1 MLARAAR
8 SILGRANMR
17 LLRNISFGGGAAPRA
32 APRAALWA
40 ALWAALMVLLAAPTA
55 ALAQETS
62 LSGLIVARD
71 GDHMTV
77 ADSAGQQTVVTLTD
91 QTRVTSVG
99 GTFGLQK
106 EDMAVTDLINGL
118 AVNVKGAEAGGGVEA
133 TEVTFKPSDLKR
145 AKVVEAGTAQVK
157 AHAQALEAQNA
168 ELKQRMSEANQYVEK
183 GSTTILFAS
192 GSATLTPQAK
202 KQLQAIAAQAMSIK
216 GYLIGVSGHA
226 DTTGDSLAN
235 QKLSERRSDAVIRY
249 LQRSAKVQPYR
260 ILSSV
265 AVGDIQQ
272 ISNNDSPQ
280 GRAANRRVVVQVLT
294 NKGLEGL

>member
-1 MLARAAR
+1 MK
-8 SILGRANMR
+8 
-17 LLRNISFGGGAAPRA
+17 LLRNLGAGAVVVLWAMLIGLMAAPQ
-32 APRAALWA
+32 
-40 ALWAALMVLLAAPTA
+40 
-55 ALAQETS
+55 ALAQTE

-77 ADSAGQQTVVTLTD
+77 ADSSGHETVVTLTD
-91 QTRVTSVG
+91 QTRVTSKG
-99 GTFGLQK
+99 GTFGLQRS
-106 EDMAVTDLINGL
+106 DMAVTDLINGL
-118 AVNVKGAEAGGGVEA
+118 AVNVEGVEA
-133 TEVTFKPSDLKR
+133 NGGLEATDVTFKPSDLKT
-145 AKVVEAGTAQVK
+145 AKQVAAGTAQVK
-157 AHAQALEAQNA
+157 AQARAKVQELQAQNA
-168 ELKQRMSEANQYVEK
+168 ELKQRMSQANQYVERA
-183 GSTTILFAS
+183 SVAILFPT
-192 GSATLTPQAK
+192 GSATISAQGK
-202 KQLQAIAAQAMSIK
+202 KQLLAIAAKALAIK

-235 QKLSERRSDAVIRY
+235 QKLSERRADAVIRY

-272 ISNNDSPQ
+272 ISNNDTPQ

>member
-1 MLARAAR
+1 MYT
-8 SILGRANMR
+8 
-17 LLRNISFGGGAAPRA
+17 LRGIRFGGAAG
-32 APRAALWA
+32 
-40 ALWAALMVLLAAPTA
+40 LWAALMLLIAAPP
-55 ALAQETS
+55 ALAQGVS
-62 LSGLIVARD
+62 VSGLIVARD

-77 ADSAGQQTVVTLTD
+77 SDSSGQQTIVTLTD
-91 QTRVTSVG
+91 ETRVTSVG

-106 EDMAVTDLINGL
+106 DDMAVTDLINGL
-118 AVNVKGAEAGGGVEA
+118 AVNVKGHEAGGGVEA

-157 AHAQALEAQNA
+157 AHAQELQAQNA

-183 GSTTILFAS
+183 GSTTILFAT
-192 GSATLTPQAK
+192 GSATISAQGK
-202 KQLQAIAAQAMSIK
+202 QQLQAIAEKARGTK

-235 QKLSERRSDAVIRY
+235 QKLSERRADAVIRY
-249 LQRSAKVQPYR
+249 LQRHANVQPYR
-260 ILSSV
+260 ILSTV

-272 ISNNDSPQ
+272 ISNNDTPQ

>member
-1 MLARAAR
+1 
-8 SILGRANMR
+8 MR
-17 LLRNISFGGGAAPRA
+17 FLPRIRGGGA
-32 APRAALWA
+32 A
-40 ALWAALMVLLAAPTA
+40 ALWAALMVLAAAPQA
-55 ALAQETS
+55 FAQSMS

-106 EDMAVTDLINGL
+106 DDMAVTDLINGL
-118 AVNVKGAEAGGGVEA
+118 AVNVKGDESHGGLEA
-133 TEVTFKPSDLKR
+133 TEVTFKPSDLKTAR
-145 AKVVEAGTAQVK
+145 QVAAGTAQVK
-157 AHAQALEAQNA
+157 AQAQAKVQALQAENA
-168 ELKQRMSEANQYVEK
+168 ALKQRMSEANQYVEK
-183 GSTTILFAS
+183 GSTTILFKT
-192 GSATLTPQAK
+192 GSATISPEGK
-202 KQLQAIAAQAMSIK
+202 KQLLAIAAKAMAIK
-216 GYLIGVSGHA
+216 GYLIGVTGHA
-226 DTTGDSLAN
+226 DTTGDTLAN
-235 QKLSERRSDAVIRY
+235 QKLSEARADAVIRF
-249 LQRSAKVQPYR
+249 LQRNAKVQPYR

-272 ISNNDSPQ
+272 VSNNPSPQ

>member
-1 MLARAAR
+1 
-8 SILGRANMR
+8 MR
-17 LLRNISFGGGAAPRA
+17 DLRSFGLGNT
-32 APRAALWA
+32 AALWA
-40 ALWAALMVLLAAPTA
+40 ALVVLLAAPA
-55 ALAQETS
+55 AFAQSVS

-77 ADSAGQQTVVTLTD
+77 SDSTGQQTVVTLTD

-106 EDMAVTDLINGL
+106 SDMAVTDLINGL
-118 AVNVKGAEAGGGVEA
+118 AVSVRGDEHGGGVEA

-157 AHAQALEAQNA
+157 AHAQQLEAQNT
-168 ELKQRMSEANQYVEK
+168 ELKQRMSEANQYVER
-183 GSTTILFAS
+183 GSTTILFVS
-192 GSATLTPQAK
+192 GSATLSAEGKQ
-202 KQLQAIAAQAMSIK
+202 QLQAIAEKAQGIK
-216 GYLIGVSGHA
+216 GYLIGVTGHA
-226 DTTGDSLAN
+226 DTTGDSMAN
-235 QKLSERRSDAVIRY
+235 QKLSERRADAVIRY
-249 LQRSAKVQPYR
+249 LQRHANVQSFR

-272 ISNNDSPQ
+272 ISNNDTPQ

>member
-1 MLARAAR
+1 
-8 SILGRANMR
+8 
-17 LLRNISFGGGAAPRA
+17 
-32 APRAALWA
+32 
-40 ALWAALMVLLAAPTA
+40 
-55 ALAQETS
+55 
-62 LSGLIVARD
+62 
-71 GDHMTV
+71 V
-77 ADSAGQQTVVTLTD
+77 ADSTGQQTVVTLTD

-106 EDMAVTDLINGL
+106 DDMAVTDLINGL
-118 AVNVKGAEAGGGVEA
+118 AVNVKGTEAGGGVEA
-133 TEVTFKPSDLKR
+133 LEVTFKPSDLKR

-157 AHAQALEAQNA
+157 AQARAKVQELQAQNA

-183 GSTTILFAS
+183 GSTSILFAS
-192 GSATLTPQAK
+192 GSATISAQGK
-202 KQLQAIAAQAMSIK
+202 QQLQAIAEKARGIK

-235 QKLSERRSDAVIRY
+235 QKLSERRADAVIRY
-249 LQRSAKVQPYR
+249 LQRHANVQPYR
-260 ILSSV
+260 ILSTV

-272 ISNNDSPQ
+272 ISNNDTPQ